1 MLRHVCFLL
10 LLTFALGATSAAL
23 PGGVDAA
30 EETFVLGKQINA
42 PGGYSFQSPTLG
54 KVTLTRVT
62 ASEGR
67 GDDCRISLEAVVR
80 LVEEGARAN
89 SLQSQPLP
97 GGRGIVVIMDLQLRF
112 FKEKGELIPYCSKAG
127 TGCEVE
133 LELPDDYLLQRL

>member
-1 MLRHVCFLL
+1 MRHVYSLL
-10 LLTFALGATSAAL
+10 LLTFALGATLAAL
-23 PGGVDAA
+23 PGGVRAA
-30 EETFVLGKQINA
+30 EETFVLGKEINA

-62 ASEGR
+62 ANEGR

-112 FKEKGELIPYCSKAG
+112 FKEKSGELIPYCSKAG